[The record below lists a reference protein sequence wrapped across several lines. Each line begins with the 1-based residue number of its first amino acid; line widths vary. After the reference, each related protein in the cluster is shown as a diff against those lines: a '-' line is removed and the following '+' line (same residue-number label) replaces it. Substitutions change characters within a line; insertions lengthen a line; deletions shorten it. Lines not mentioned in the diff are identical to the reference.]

1 MSFKSNINKESNQMD
16 KITIVVP
23 CYNVENNIEK
33 CISSIKNQSYTNF
46 EAIFVDDGSK
56 DKTREEIQKFIEDD
70 DRMIYAY
77 KENGGPSS
85 ARNFG
90 IENASGEYICFVDS
104 DDHIEKSYLEELY
117 GNLIENKSDIAL
129 CYFNRVYDD
138 KISLNKVH
146 PGFDNLIKF
155 PAAWNKICKTS
166 LFMDNDIRY
175 PVGKVSE
182 DLCAFTKLLM
192 ITQNVTIVEKP
203 LYQYIQY
210 STSISHTCDD
220 RIYDVYDI
228 IDDLE
233 DFACRNNIYDKF
245 KMHLE
250 FISIYHILIGT
261 IYKASFRKDFTVDS
275 IKEIYESVNDKHP
288 NWIKNEG
295 INTLPLFYKI
305 YLKALN
311 MKRFRLIYALLKL
324 LNDKINVS

>member
-1 MSFKSNINKESNQMD
+1 MD

-46 EAIFVDDGSK
+46 EAIFVDDGST
-56 DKTREEIQKFIEDD
+56 DKTKEEIQKYIDD
-70 DRMIYAY
+70 DERMIYAY

-90 IENASGEYICFVDS
+90 IEKADGEYICFVDS
-104 DDHIEKSYLEELY
+104 DDYIEKDYLKELY
-117 GNLIENKSDIAL
+117 ENLIENNSDIAL
-129 CYFNRVYDD
+129 CYFNRVYEN
-138 KISLNKVH
+138 KTTLNKVH

-166 LFMDNDIRY
+166 LFKDNDIRY

-192 ITQNVTIVEKP
+192 ITENVSIVEKP

-210 STSISHTCDD
+210 STSISHACDD
-220 RIYDVYDI
+220 RIFDVYDI
-228 IDDLE
+228 IKDLE
-233 DFACRNNIYDKF
+233 EFAHKNNVFDKV
-245 KMHLE
+245 KQHLE

-261 IYKASFRKDFTVDS
+261 VYKASFRKDFNIDT
-275 IKEIYESVNDKHP
+275 IKEIYKSVNSKHP

-295 INTLPLFYKI
+295 INTLPLFYRT

-311 MKRFRLIYALLKL
+311 MKSFRLIYILLKL
-324 LNDKINVS
+324 LNNKINVS

>member
-1 MSFKSNINKESNQMD
+1 MD

-23 CYNVENNIEK
+23 CYNVEDNIEK

-56 DKTREEIQKFIEDD
+56 DKTRDEIQKYIEDD

-90 IENASGEYICFVDS
+90 IEKASGKYICFVDS
-104 DDHIEKSYLEELY
+104 DDHIENNYLKELY
-117 GNLIENKSDIAL
+117 DNLIENRSDIAL
-129 CYFNRVYDD
+129 CYFNRVYENKVD
-138 KISLNKVH
+138 LNKVH

-166 LFMDNDIRY
+166 LFKDNDIRY
-175 PVGKVSE
+175 PEGKISE

-192 ITQNVTIVEKP
+192 ITENVSIVEKP
-203 LYQYIQY
+203 LYQYMQ
-210 STSISHTCDD
+210 SSASISHACDD
-220 RIYDVYDI
+220 RIYDVYGI
-228 IDDLE
+228 IEDLE
-233 DFACRNNIYDKF
+233 DFAHKNNVYNKYEQ
-245 KMHLE
+245 HLE
-250 FISIYHILIGT
+250 FISIYHILIGV
-261 IYKASFRKDFTVDS
+261 IYKASFREDFDINT
-275 IKEIYESVNDKHP
+275 IKAIYESVKSKHP

-295 INTLPLFYKI
+295 IKTLPLFYRI

-311 MKRFRLIYALLKL
+311 MKCFRLIYILLKL